1 MLGGVSMLRMKVKAV
16 GLDRDTLLPVVI
28 LTNEVEDSYLP
39 LVIGP
44 AEANAIAVVLESVEI
59 SRPLTHDL
67 LLSSVLALGAKVD
80 KVVITDLADDV
91 YYAEICFI
99 QGEKTVRVDARPS
112 DAIALALRSGAAIF
126 VSEKIKPYAMAVS
139 GEDDPEMEQFRS
151 FLENVS
157 PDDFRKEN

>member
-1 MLGGVSMLRMKVKAV
+1 MLRMKVKAV
-16 GLDRDTLLPVVI
+16 GIDRDTMLPVVI
-28 LTNEVEDSYLP
+28 LTDDAEESYVP

>member
-1 MLGGVSMLRMKVKAV
+1 MLRMKVKAV
-16 GLDRDTLLPVVI
+16 GLDRDTFLPVVI
-28 LTNEVEDSYLP
+28 LTNDGEDSYLP